1 MQVVKRS
8 LKAPAIKRKR
18 PPALSYLDDEDE
30 IEADKTLD
38 DFDELEL
45 EEIAAKEAKSLQIK
59 EEKAY
64 EKRLAA

>member
-38 DFDELEL
+38 NFYEL

-59 EEKAY
+59 EEEA
-64 EKRLAA
+64 